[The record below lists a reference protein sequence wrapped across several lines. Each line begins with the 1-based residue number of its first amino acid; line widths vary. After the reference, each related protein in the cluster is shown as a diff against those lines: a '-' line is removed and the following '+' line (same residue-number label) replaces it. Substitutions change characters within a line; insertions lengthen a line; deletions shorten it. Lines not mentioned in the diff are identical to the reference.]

1 MKINADVGT
10 ALFWGLVFAL
20 IVFLSGC
27 ASRDMATHKCADAPR
42 DSAWA
47 RSNCR

>member
-1 MKINADVGT
+1 MT
-10 ALFWGLVFAL
+10 RFLVVL
-20 IVFLSGC
+20 VLFLSGC
-27 ASRDMATHKCADAPR
+27 ALTGDYKSHKCADVPR